1 MYYVI
6 TKEGE
11 GGQKMAIFNYV
22 TFVINFG
29 QKFQVFFDAIM
40 RAAANF
46 ELNIRPVAIRT
57 LQQNGFE
64 DRVINKIIRK

>member
-1 MYYVI
+1 MIMILYKKVI
-6 TKEGE
+6 LK
-11 GGQKMAIFNYV
+11 
-22 TFVINFG
+22 FVIKFG

-46 ELNIRPVAIRT
+46 ERNIRPVAIRT

>member
-1 MYYVI
+1 
-6 TKEGE
+6 
-11 GGQKMAIFNYV
+11 MAIFNYV
-22 TFVINFG
+22 TFIINFG

-46 ELNIRPVAIRT
+46 ERNIRPAPIRY
-57 LQQNGFE
+57 LRQNGFE

>member
-1 MYYVI
+1 
-6 TKEGE
+6 
-11 GGQKMAIFNYV
+11 
-22 TFVINFG
+22 
-29 QKFQVFFDAIM
+29 M